1 MAKRN
6 ATLIHAI
13 LIPSLLMI
21 TTLLV
26 FLLWGISPDAWG
38 FILPRRAVKLAA
50 ICIVGASTAV
60 ATLVFQTV
68 NGNKILTPSV
78 MGLDS
83 LYLFLQTFVVFFFG
97 SHTLAM
103 MSDNVDF
110 LISVILMGGA
120 GMLLYAFS
128 FRGENSTLLH
138 TVLTGI
144 ILGFLFNGLATFMQV
159 LIDPNEFLVVQAR
172 LVASFNQ
179 VNTALLGL
187 SAIILTICLI
197 YILRK
202 SDVLDVMALG
212 RDVAKN
218 LGVEFEKEARAFMFL
233 IAIMVAVSTALVGPV
248 AFFGLLVVSLA
259 RHISGTYKHAVNAS
273 LASIL
278 AIIALVG
285 GQFMVER
292 LFLFSVP
299 ISVIINF
306 AGGLY
311 FLRLLLKEGL

>member
-1 MAKRN
+1 MVKRK
-6 ATLIHAI
+6 AI
-13 LIPSLLMI
+13 FIPSLLMAAC
-21 TTLLV
+21 LLL

-50 ICIVGASTAV
+50 ICVVGASTAV
-60 ATLVFQTV
+60 STLVFQTV
-68 NGNKILTPSV
+68 NGNKIITPSV

-83 LYLFLQTFVVFFFG
+83 LYQFLQTFVVFFFG

-103 MSDNVDF
+103 MSDNVDY
-110 LISVILMGGA
+110 LVSVVLMGAA
-120 GMLLYAFS
+120 GIALYSFS
-128 FRGENSTLLH
+128 FRRETSTLFY
-138 TVLTGI
+138 TILTGM
-144 ILGFLFNGLATFMQV
+144 ILGFLFDGLATFMQV

-179 VNTALLGL
+179 VNTSLLGI
-187 SAIILTICLI
+187 SAIILLGCLS
-197 YILRK
+197 YILWK
-202 SDVLDVMALG
+202 ADVLDVMALG

-218 LGVEFEKEARAFMFL
+218 LGVDFEKEARAFMFL
-233 IAIMVAVSTALVGPV
+233 VAIMVAVSTALVGPV

-259 RHISGTYKHAVNAS
+259 RRMSGSYKHSVNAV

-306 AGGLY
+306 VGGIY
-311 FLRLLLKEGL
+311 FLRLLFKEGL